1 MPATKTAAA
10 PDLERPRTAGDVA
23 VHEPL
28 TDGAPWVIQRGEHQH
43 FRTSENVARLVRL
56 LDGSRDH
63 GQLAAALGRPW
74 TADHVDRAVRN
85 LADSRLLDD
94 GTPVRRVRRVRFAGP
109 LTIQFTLLKPE
120 RMLRRLTPLIR
131 PLAHRAVLAAA
142 AAVTLLGVLAL
153 AACGPALGAALSR
166 PMPLWSYAA
175 VMLGVLLTTAVHEV
189 AHGAVLTHHGGR
201 PSRMGFMLFYMSP
214 AFFCDV
220 SDGWRLPT
228 PRQRVQVALAGIA
241 VQAVAAGSAG
251 LAALLVPAGPARD
264 TLLLVSLVN
273 YLTCA
278 VNLLPLVK
286 LDGYIALMSH
296 LDVSHLR
303 EKAMADAR
311 RFLAR
316 LLFGGRDQG
325 RELPGRRWAVPYGIA
340 CLLFPLYLVSTAL
353 TLWSSIL
360 QRLGVAGSALMVCGL
375 GYLLWRLGKGT
386 ATLVGDALRAGARP
400 LRVAAAGL
408 LAALSLG
415 LAATLVQVPATV
427 SAGYTTN
434 ADGSLSLLVPEGGAG
449 FDLTEG
455 TRVTL
460 RRSGLLSRP
469 EVGTARL
476 GEPVGRDTLAPL
488 TAMLPV
494 DSGRPWLAMRAY
506 PLERG
511 ATTPAAHGPDR
522 TGVAEVRAG
531 DHPLWKWFAVSYLG
545 PLLP

>member
-1 MPATKTAAA
+1 MPATLSAAA

-28 TDGAPWVIQRGEHQH
+28 TEGAPWVIQRGEHQH

-63 GQLAAALGRPW
+63 DQLASELGRPW
-74 TADHVDRAVRN
+74 TPDHVDRAVRN
-85 LADSRLLDD
+85 LAESHLLDD
-94 GTPVRRVRRVRFAGP
+94 GTPARRVRRVRFAGP

-131 PLAHRAVLAAA
+131 PLTHRAVLAGA
-142 AAVTLLGVLAL
+142 AAVILFGVLAL
-153 AACGPALGAALSR
+153 AASGPTLGAALSR

-175 VMLGVLLTTAVHEV
+175 VMLGVMLTTAVHEM
-189 AHGAVLTHHGGR
+189 AHGAVLTHHGGK

-220 SDGWRLPT
+220 SDGWRLPA

-241 VQAVAAGSAG
+241 VQAVAAGAAG
-251 LAALLVPAGPARD
+251 ITALFVPAGPPRD

-273 YLTCA
+273 YMTCL

-296 LDVSHLR
+296 LDISHLR
-303 EKAMADAR
+303 EKAMTDAR

-316 LLFGGRDQG
+316 VLFGGRGYD
-325 RELPGRRWAVPYGIA
+325 RELSGRRWAVPYGLA

-353 TLWSSIL
+353 TLWSSIF
-360 QRLGVAGSALMVCGL
+360 QRLGIAGSVLMLCGL

-386 ATLVGDALRAGARP
+386 AVLVKDALRAGARP
-400 LRVAAAGL
+400 FRIAAAGL
-408 LAALSLG
+408 LAAVSFG
-415 LAATLVQVPATV
+415 LVATLVQVPATV
-427 SAGYTTN
+427 SAGYTTES
-434 ADGSLSLLVPEGGAG
+434 DGSLSLLVPEGGSG
-449 FDLTEG
+449 FELEEG
-455 TRVTL
+455 TSVTL
-460 RRSGLLSRP
+460 RRSGLFSRP
-469 EVGTARL
+469 EVGTAEL
-476 GEPVGRDTLAPL
+476 GEPVGRETLAPL

-494 DSGRPWLAMRAY
+494 DNDRPWLAMRAY

-511 ATTPAAHGPDR
+511 ATTPAADGPDH
-522 TGVAEVRAG
+522 TGVAEVKAG

-545 PLLP
+545 PILP

>member
-1 MPATKTAAA
+1 MPATLSAAA

-28 TDGAPWVIQRGEHQH
+28 TEGAPWVIQRGEHQH

-63 GQLAAALGRPW
+63 DQLASELGRPW
-74 TADHVDRAVRN
+74 TPDHVDRAVRN
-85 LADSRLLDD
+85 LAESHLLDD
-94 GTPVRRVRRVRFAGP
+94 GTPARRVRRVRFAGP

-131 PLAHRAVLAAA
+131 PLTHRAVLAGA
-142 AAVTLLGVLAL
+142 AAVILFGVLAL
-153 AACGPALGAALSR
+153 AASGPTLGAALSR

-175 VMLGVLLTTAVHEV
+175 VMLGVMLTTAVHEM
-189 AHGAVLTHHGGR
+189 AHGAVLTHHGGK

-220 SDGWRLPT
+220 SDGWRLPA

-241 VQAVAAGSAG
+241 VQAVAAGAAG
-251 LAALLVPAGPARD
+251 ITALFVPAGPPRD

-273 YLTCA
+273 YMTCL

-296 LDVSHLR
+296 LDISHLR
-303 EKAMADAR
+303 EKAMTDAR

-316 LLFGGRDQG
+316 VLFGGRGYD
-325 RELPGRRWAVPYGIA
+325 RELSGRRWAVPYGLA

-353 TLWSSIL
+353 TLWSSIF
-360 QRLGVAGSALMVCGL
+360 QRLGIAGSVLMLCGL

-386 ATLVGDALRAGARP
+386 AVLVKDALRAGARP
-400 LRVAAAGL
+400 FRIAAAGL
-408 LAALSLG
+408 LAAVSFG
-415 LAATLVQVPATV
+415 LVATLVQVPATV
-427 SAGYTTN
+427 SAGYTTES
-434 ADGSLSLLVPEGGAG
+434 DGSLSLLVPEGGSG
-449 FDLTEG
+449 FELEEG
-455 TRVTL
+455 TSVTL
-460 RRSGLLSRP
+460 RRSGLFSRP
-469 EVGTARL
+469 EVGTAEL
-476 GEPVGRDTLAPL
+476 GEPVGRETLAPL

-494 DSGRPWLAMRAY
+494 DNDRPWLAMRAY

-511 ATTPAAHGPDR
+511 ATAPAADGPDH
-522 TGVAEVRAG
+522 TGVAEVKAG

-545 PLLP
+545 PILP